1 MKKKILTNAYTVW
14 AIITVF
20 LTIGIAWQADAAVV
34 GPTNITIKHACISMP
49 DGTVTAATGTPAV
62 SCPAGTIKMWL
73 PADNT
78 AVPPAT
84 GLLAPGSFV
93 ITAAVG
99 DNLSITVTNELTV
112 PVSLVIPGQV
122 LSNNGGPVWFADVA
136 HPYTSATAVGT
147 RPTPASTSD
156 PEDPAYKYRV
166 RSFSHET
173 PPGSPGVP
181 GAAATYTWNALKAG
195 TYLILSGTHP
205 SLQVQ
210 MGIYGVLIVKAAGG
224 APYAGIPAPA
234 QEVTLLFS
242 EIDPAIHNSADD
254 ALMVAVTPTIPSTND
269 YKPKYF
275 LINGKAFPAG
285 NPIPIGAA
293 GSTTLLRFV
302 NAGLD
307 TYVPLL
313 QSQYMQVIAEDGYL
327 KAANLRFN
335 RYSVDLHAGKTFDA
349 LLTNP
354 AAAGYIP
361 LYDRRLYLS
370 NASQAPGGMMTYLEV
385 GGPGGNLLTVA
396 TNGGTGTGK
405 VRAVTLPGGI
415 YCDSSVVGS
424 DCTQE
429 YFAGTQVKLAAV
441 ANQGSQLNPSPTGW
455 TGCDSLTLANE
466 CLITMTGAKNVTANF
481 TLAIAPTGSTL
492 LTLKKPN
499 SGKVK
504 KSKPYVIKWKFKV
517 PPGPTI
523 KIDLYQ
529 NNLYVAGIADAVF
542 AGAPNTKGKGKGQ
555 FEWTLA
561 PGVAEGTGYQ
571 VVITSNTDLTLTD
584 ISNKTFKI
592 VP

>member
-1 MKKKILTNAYTVW
+1 MKKKTLTMVFRTW
-14 AIITVF
+14 ALIAVF
-20 LTIGIAWQADAAVV
+20 LMVGMAWYVDAAVV
-34 GPTNITIKHACISMP
+34 GPTSITIKHACISMP
-49 DGTVTAATGTPAV
+49 DGVVTAATGTPAV

-73 PADNT
+73 PADST
-78 AVPPAT
+78 ASPPAT

-93 ITAAVG
+93 ITAAEG
-99 DNLSITVTNELTV
+99 DNLSIVVTNELSI

-122 LSNNGGPVWFADVA
+122 MSNNTGPVWFSDIAN
-136 HPYTSATAVGT
+136 PYTSATAVGS
-147 RPTPASTSD
+147 RPAPANPAD
-156 PEDPAYKYRV
+156 PEDLAYKYRV

-173 PPGSPGVP
+173 AGGAPGAP
-181 GAAATYTWNALKAG
+181 GAAATYTWNNLKAG

-210 MGIYGVLIVKAAGG
+210 MGIYGVLIVRTGGG
-224 APYAGIPAPA
+224 APYGGIAAPA

-242 EIDPAIHNSADD
+242 EIDPVIHNAVDD
-254 ALMVAVTPTIPSTND
+254 ALMVAAPPTIPSTND
-269 YKPKYF
+269 FKPRYF

-293 GSTTLLRFV
+293 GTTTLLRFA

-313 QSQYMQVIAEDGYL
+313 QNQYMQVIAEDGYL
-327 KAANLRFN
+327 KDATLRFS

-349 LLTNP
+349 LLVNP
-354 AAAGYIP
+354 ATAGYIP

-370 NASQAPGGMMTYLEV
+370 NASQSPGGMMTYLEV

-396 TNGGTGTGK
+396 TNGGTGTG
-405 VRAVTLPGGI
+405 VATAVTMPGGI
-415 YCDSSVVGS
+415 YCDSSVPGT

-429 YFAGTQVKLAAV
+429 YFAGTQVKLVAE
-441 ANQGSQLNPSPTGW
+441 ANQGSQLNPSPNGW

-466 CLITMTGAKNVTANF
+466 CLVTMNGAKNVKANF
-481 TLAIAPTGSTL
+481 TLLAGPTPSTN

-499 SGKVK
+499 KGKVK
-504 KSKPYVIKWKFKV
+504 KSKLYKIKWKFKV
-517 PPGPTI
+517 DPGPTI

-529 NNLYVAGIADAVF
+529 NGQYVAGIADAAP
-542 AGAPNTKGKGKGQ
+542 AGTPNKKGKGKGI
-555 FEWTLA
+555 FEWTVA

-571 VVITSNTDLTLTD
+571 VVITSNSDLSLTD
-584 ISNKTFKI
+584 TSDKTFSI

>member
-20 LTIGIAWQADAAVV
+20 LMIGMAWHADAAVV

-49 DGTVTAATGTPAV
+49 DGVVTAATGTPAV

-136 HPYTSATAVGT
+136 HPYTSVTAIGS
-147 RPTPASTSD
+147 RPTPNTVGD

-173 PPGSPGVP
+173 PPGSPGAP

-210 MGIYGVLIVKAAGG
+210 MGIYGVLVVKTGG
-224 APYAGIPAPA
+224 APYAGIPVPA

-242 EIDPAIHNSADD
+242 EIDPAIHNAADD

-293 GSTTLLRFV
+293 GSTTLLRFA

-429 YFAGTQVKLAAV
+429 YFTGTQVKLTAT
-441 ANQGSQLNPSPTGW
+441 ANQGSQLNPSPNGW
-455 TGCDSLTLANE
+455 TGCDQLTLANE
-466 CLITMTGAKNVTANF
+466 CLVTMTGAKNVTANF
-481 TLAIAPTGSTL
+481 TLLPGTAPSTN

-517 PPGPTI
+517 PPGPTV
-523 KIDLYQ
+523 KLDLYQ
-529 NNLYVAGIADAVF
+529 NNQYVAGIADAVF
-542 AGAPNTKGKGKGQ
+542 AGTPNSKGKGKG
-555 FEWTLA
+555 FYDWSVA
-561 PGVAEGTGYQ
+561 PGVLEGTGYQ
-571 VVITSNTDLTLTD
+571 VVITSNTDLSLTD